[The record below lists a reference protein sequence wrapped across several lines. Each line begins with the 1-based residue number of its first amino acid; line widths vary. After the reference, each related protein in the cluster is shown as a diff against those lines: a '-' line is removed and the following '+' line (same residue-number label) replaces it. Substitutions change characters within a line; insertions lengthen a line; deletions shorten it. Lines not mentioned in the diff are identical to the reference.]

1 MTSNIKTMKNK
12 ILILGVAIS
21 GLAMSQTKVD
31 STCVGITSKGLSCKI
46 QVNIDTTNLCHY
58 HINGNHVSNNITSV
72 ICNENTSKNIPC
84 KNKTKHSSGNC
95 HHHRD

>member
-1 MTSNIKTMKNK
+1 MKKK

-31 STCVGITSKGLSCKI
+31 STCVGITGKGLSCKI
-46 QVNIDTTNLCHY
+46 KVNIDITNLCHY
-58 HINGNHVSNNITSV
+58 HVNGNHVNNSIITA
-72 ICNENTSKNIPC
+72 ICGKQTSKNIPC
-84 KNKTKHSSGNC
+84 KSKTKHSSGHC